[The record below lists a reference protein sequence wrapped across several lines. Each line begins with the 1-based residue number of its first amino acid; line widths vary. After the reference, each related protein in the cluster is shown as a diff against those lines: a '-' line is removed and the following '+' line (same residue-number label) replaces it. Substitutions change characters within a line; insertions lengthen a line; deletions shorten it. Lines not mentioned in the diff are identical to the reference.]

1 MSQWLKAA
9 LAGTLVAGVCLG
21 AAAWSGARELTG
33 RREELQRDAR
43 VVARLVSTRI
53 QGGLEKHLT
62 AMRQMANFY
71 ASSRKVGEKQFL
83 TYAANTLKMSPACLN
98 IAYVD
103 RSLRILRS
111 YPPDAD
117 RWSMVFDARTHQP
130 GYETLVRAN
139 RALRPMLS
147 PPMRLF
153 GGTWGFVLVEPVVRR
168 RLR

>member
-21 AAAWSGARELTG
+21 AAAWSCARELTG

-71 ASSRKVGEKQFL
+71 ASSRKVGEKPFL

-98 IAYVD
+98 IVYVD
-103 RSLRILRS
+103 PALHIQRS
-111 YPPDAD
+111 YPPDPV
-117 RWSMVFDARTHQP
+117 RWGRMFDARARSS
-130 GYETLVRAN
+130 GYETVLRAD
-139 RALRPMLS
+139 RTLRPTIS

-153 GGTWGFVLVEPVVRR
+153 GGTWG
-168 RLR
+168 